1 MNIQVSKLN
10 INYETV
16 GEGKDVLLLHGWG
29 SSLSAFKGVIALLEN
44 NYRVTAL
51 DLPGFG
57 KSEMQKEPWSV
68 GDYSNFILEFIEKA
82 GLQNPI
88 LVGHSYGG
96 RIILKLC
103 GEKKISPEKIVL
115 IDGAGIK
122 SKKPFK
128 VRVKQAFFKT
138 VKEVGKCALWS
149 DAGEV
154 LTEYF
159 RKKIGSSDYN
169 SAPEVLRKSL
179 VMAVNEDLTP
189 VLPNITAKTLLI
201 YGENDTATPIREAKI
216 IEGNVKGEAKL
227 CVVKDAGHWAMVEK
241 PAEVLGHIAEFL
253 DV

>member
-1 MNIQVSKLN
+1 MNIQVSQLN

-29 SSLSAFKGVIALLEN
+29 SSLSAFKGVTALLEN

-57 KSEMQKEPWSV
+57 KSEMQKESWSV
-68 GDYSNFILEFIEKA
+68 GDYSNFVLDFIEKA
-82 GLQNPI
+82 GLENPI

-103 GEKKISPEKIVL
+103 GEGKISPEKIIL

-128 VRVKQAFFKT
+128 VRAKQAFFKT
-138 VKEVGKCALWS
+138 VKGVGKCVLWS

-154 LTEYF
+154 LTRYF
-159 RKKIGSSDYN
+159 RKKLGSADYN

-189 VLPNITAKTLLI
+189 VLSNITCDTLLI
-201 YGENDTATPIREAKI
+201 YGENDTATPVCEAKI
-216 IEGNVKGEAKL
+216 IEQGVSGKAKL
-227 CVVKDAGHWAMVEK
+227 HIIKDAGHWALVEK

>member
-1 MNIQVSKLN
+1 MNMQVSQLN
-10 INYETV
+10 VNYETV

-29 SSLSAFKGVIALLEN
+29 SSLSAFKGVVALLQN

-57 KSEMQKEPWSV
+57 KSEMQKSPWSV
-68 GDYSNFILEFIEKA
+68 GDYSDFILEFIEKT
-82 GLQNPI
+82 GLENPI
-88 LVGHSYGG
+88 LIGHSYGG

-103 GEKKISPEKIVL
+103 GEKKLSPEKIIL

-128 VRVKQAFFKT
+128 VRAKQTFFKT
-138 VKEVGKCALWS
+138 IKAVGKCVLWS

-154 LTEYF
+154 LTQYF
-159 RKKIGSSDYN
+159 RKKLGSADYN

-189 VLPNITAKTLLI
+189 VLSNITCDTLLI
-201 YGENDTATPIREAKI
+201 YGENDTATPVREAKI
-216 IEGNVKGEAKL
+216 IEQSVSGSAKL
-227 CVVKDAGHWAMVEK
+227 HIIKDAGHWAMVEK

>member
-1 MNIQVSKLN
+1 MNMQVSQLN
-10 INYETV
+10 VNYETV

-29 SSLSAFKGVIALLEN
+29 SSLSAFKGVMALLQN
-44 NYRVTAL
+44 NYKVTAL

-68 GDYSNFILEFIEKA
+68 GDYSNFVLEFINKV
-82 GLQNPI
+82 GLENPI

-103 GEKKISPEKIVL
+103 GEKKLSPEKIIL

-128 VRVKQAFFKT
+128 VRAKQTFFKT
-138 VKEVGKCALWS
+138 VKGVGKCFLWS
-149 DAGEV
+149 DAGDV
-154 LTEYF
+154 LTQYF
-159 RKKIGSSDYN
+159 RKKLGSADYN

-189 VLPNITAKTLLI
+189 VLSNINCDTLLI

-216 IEGNVKGEAKL
+216 IEKGVSGSAKL
-227 CVVKDAGHWAMVEK
+227 HIIKDAGHWAMVEK